1 MAKSLHFSFFAKKI
15 SKSLQRKR
23 RNCERRKNENSNSFS
38 AQIKWYYHAFQFPV
52 VNRKTVDQK
61 PLFCIFSS
69 NFTVVLCSNVI
80 KNFQIWNYFI
90 ILTNFLQNKCKIRDV
105 SPIFFFAFFAS
116 FYLQRIFFAKIFFVC
131 KDSSFAVQYILL
143 PHMIW
148 WCSHEKLGFYGII
161 FSEWL
166 QYGLRLMFA
175 LYNTRAL
182 SK

>member
-23 RNCERRKNENSNSFS
+23 RNCERRKNEDSNSFS

-52 VNRKTVDQK
+52 VNRKKVDEK

-131 KDSSFAVQYILL
+131 KDSSFAVQYNL
-143 PHMIW
+143 H
-148 WCSHEKLGFYGII
+148 
-161 FSEWL
+161 
-166 QYGLRLMFA
+166 LRFTYDYKNDM
-175 LYNTRAL
+175 
-182 SK
+182 KI

>member
-1 MAKSLHFSFFAKKI
+1 MCVSALDIAIIIISNLHLPTSTSHFVYPVYSGQIFALFILCKEAKKI

-131 KDSSFAVQYILL
+131 KDSSFAVQYI
-143 PHMIW
+143 I
-148 WCSHEKLGFYGII
+148 
-161 FSEWL
+161 
-166 QYGLRLMFA
+166 
-175 LYNTRAL
+175 
-182 SK
+182 

>member
-52 VNRKTVDQK
+52 VNQKTVDQK
-61 PLFCIFSS
+61 TLFCIFSS

-131 KDSSFAVQYILL
+131 KDSSFAVQYN
-143 PHMIW
+143 W
-148 WCSHEKLGFYGII
+148 Y
-161 FSEWL
+161 
-166 QYGLRLMFA
+166 
-175 LYNTRAL
+175 
-182 SK
+182 